1 MLDRIWFWLLF
12 VGIAYLFCKSAYLTA
27 VGQNPHADAQQAAV
41 AVEQNQVE
49 QDQVEQDQVEQ
60 EQPDAAPT
68 ANPLKQ
74 AGKKLTDAA
83 LDAASLSVDLCLIL
97 AGIMILWLG
106 ILQVAKDA
114 GMVDALAYA
123 LRPILRWLFPDVPDG
138 HPAQGAILMNMSA
151 NMLGLDNAATPF
163 GVKAMKELQELNPHK
178 EQASNS
184 MATFLAINT
193 SSVTLVPITVI
204 GLRAAAG
211 SDDPAGPLFG
221 ILLATTAST
230 IAAIIAVRWLSKFPR
245 FAGAEGKSEPVNPSS
260 SDNET
265 QS

>member
-12 VGIAYLFCKSAYLTA
+12 TGIIYLFCKSAYLTA
-27 VGQNPHADAQQAAV
+27 VGQDNLAGGQEPAV
-41 AVEQNQVE
+41 AVQQA
-49 QDQVEQDQVEQ
+49 
-60 EQPDAAPT
+60 QPDVEPI

-74 AGKKLTDAA
+74 AGKNLTDAA
-83 LDAASLSVDLCLIL
+83 LESASLSVDTCLIL

-138 HPAQGAILMNMSA
+138 HPAQGAMLMNMSA
-151 NMLGLDNAATPF
+151 NILGLDNAATPF

-178 EQASNS
+178 EEASNS

-193 SSVTLVPITVI
+193 SSVTLVPISVI
-204 GLRAAAG
+204 GLRAAAD

-230 IAAIIAVRWLSKFPR
+230 VAAVIAVRWLSKLPR
-245 FAGAEGKSEPVNPSS
+245 FAGADAKSVSVDVSS
-260 SDNET
+260 SNDET
-265 QS
+265 ES